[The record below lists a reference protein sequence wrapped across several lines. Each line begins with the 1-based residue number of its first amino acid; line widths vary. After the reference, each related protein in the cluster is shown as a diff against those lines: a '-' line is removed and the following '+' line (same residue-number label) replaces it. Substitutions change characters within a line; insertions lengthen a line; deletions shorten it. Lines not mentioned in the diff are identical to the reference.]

1 MRQVHEDN
9 AGDYAGG
16 EVSALARVAWQQ
28 AQLAEQVL
36 QAKAQGAPCPLCTE
50 DGGLLVAELEVCR
63 VIRAGEP
70 GFPASYRVVLTDHVA
85 EWSDV
90 PIADQLDVM
99 RVVNVVE
106 TTLRDHLHPTKINL
120 ASLGNVVAHV
130 HWHVV
135 ARFDWDS
142 HFPAPIW
149 GRAQRSVD
157 PAHLAVLS
165 QLMPAVDESLRQ
177 RLLPW

>member
-1 MRQVHEDN
+1 MN
-9 AGDYAGG
+9 GFASG
-16 EVSALARVAWQQ
+16 EASALARVALQQ
-28 AQLAEQVL
+28 AHLAEQVL
-36 QAKAQGAPCPLCTE
+36 QSRAAAAPCPLCLD
-50 DGGLLVAELEVCR
+50 DGGLLVADMDTCR

-70 GFPASYRVVLTDHVA
+70 GFPASYRVVLNDHVA

-90 PIADQLDVM
+90 DLADQLEVM

-106 TTLRDHLHPTKINL
+106 ATVREHLHPTKVNL

-149 GRAQRSVD
+149 SRAQRAVD
-157 PAHLAVLS
+157 PAHIAVLA
-165 QLMPAVDESLRQ
+165 QLMPAVDEALRQ

>member
-1 MRQVHEDN
+1 MRQVLDEN
-9 AGDYAGG
+9 MNGFASG
-16 EVSALARVAWQQ
+16 EASALAPVALQQ
-28 AQLAEQVL
+28 ALLAEQVL
-36 QAKAQGAPCPLCTE
+36 QARTPAAPCPLCLQ
-50 DGGLLVAELEVCR
+50 DGGLLVVELDVCR

-70 GFPASYRVVLTDHVA
+70 GFPASYRVVLTEHVA

-90 PIADQLDVM
+90 HAADKLEVM

-106 TTLRDHLHPTKINL
+106 TTLRAHLHPTKINL

-149 GRAQRSVD
+149 ARPQRAVD
-157 PAHLAVLS
+157 PTHLAVLT
-165 QLMPAVDESLRQ
+165 QLMPAVDEALRQ
-177 RLLPW
+177 HLLPW

>member
-1 MRQVHEDN
+1 MN
-9 AGDYAGG
+9 GFASG
-16 EVSALARVAWQQ
+16 EVSALARVALQQ
-28 AQLAEQVL
+28 AQLAEQVMQSRT
-36 QAKAQGAPCPLCTE
+36 QAAPCPLCLE
-50 DGGLLVAELEVCR
+50 DGGVLVAELDACR
-63 VIRAGEP
+63 VVRAGEP

-90 PIADQLDVM
+90 HIADQLEVM

-106 TTLRDHLHPTKINL
+106 TTLRAHLHPTKVNL

-142 HFPAPIW
+142 HFPATIW
-149 GRAQRSVD
+149 GRAQRAVD
-157 PAHLAVLS
+157 PTHVNVLA
-165 QLMPAVDESLRQ
+165 QLMPAVDEALRQ

>member
-1 MRQVHEDN
+1 MQSRTP
-9 AGDYAGG
+9 A
-16 EVSALARVAWQQ
+16 
-28 AQLAEQVL
+28 
-36 QAKAQGAPCPLCTE
+36 APCPLCLE
-50 DGGLLVAELEVCR
+50 DGGVLVAELDACR
-63 VIRAGEP
+63 VVRAGEP

-90 PIADQLDVM
+90 HIADQLEVM

-106 TTLRDHLHPTKINL
+106 TTLREHLHPTKVNL

-149 GRAQRSVD
+149 ARPQRAVD
-157 PAHLAVLS
+157 PAHLAVLT
-165 QLMPAVDESLRQ
+165 QLMPAVDEALRQ
-177 RLLPW
+177 QLLPW